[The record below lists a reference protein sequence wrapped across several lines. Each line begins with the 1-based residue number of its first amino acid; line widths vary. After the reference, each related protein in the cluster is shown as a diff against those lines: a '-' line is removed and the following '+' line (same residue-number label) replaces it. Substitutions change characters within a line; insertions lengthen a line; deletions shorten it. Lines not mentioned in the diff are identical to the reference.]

1 METQSRLGINYDRL
15 EKIMKT
21 IHIRIEQKYRDY
33 RAAFQSIDKDFNGK
47 LAFKEFMMT
56 LEDIGI
62 KLRLNDFKLIFSSL
76 DYDSKGVV
84 DFEKFCHVN
93 VDRYS
98 LIDLLKKVSFHASHL
113 VRSKT
118 T

>member
-1 METQSRLGINYDRL
+1 
-15 EKIMKT
+15 
-21 IHIRIEQKYRDY
+21 
-33 RAAFQSIDKDFNGK
+33 
-47 LAFKEFMMT
+47 MT

-76 DYDSKGVV
+76 DYDCKGVV

-98 LIDLLKKVSFHASHL
+98 LIDLLKKVSF
-113 VRSKT
+113 
-118 T
+118 